1 MIKPIVAAANP
12 ASKALVTPAFST
24 SGSPGNHPSRDRL
37 RNIVVSQKLN
47 LRLNATPTKSEMIAM
62 VRVRKPSILREVTRS
77 ALTGHPGKNKK
88 ALEDRQVHEKTAVIF
103 RLSARFA

>member
-1 MIKPIVAAANP
+1 
-12 ASKALVTPAFST
+12 
-24 SGSPGNHPSRDRL
+24 
-37 RNIVVSQKLN
+37 
-47 LRLNATPTKSEMIAM
+47 MIAM